1 MLSTFLGDM
10 RLGIRHLR
18 RAPAFALTAITTLAV
33 AIGATAAILSVIEPV
48 LLRSLPYPSPG
59 KLVFVWERD
68 RDGSR
73 DNVGFQTIRDI
84 GAEARTIERWAAV
97 GSWEPTL
104 GDDRPERVTGDRV
117 SWSYFRLLGVQPML
131 GRDFLPEEDQPDRNG
146 VVILS
151 HGLWQRRYAGDSSI
165 VGRQITIG
173 SSKMLV
179 AGVMPASFE
188 NVASPTAEI
197 WRVLGYAPTQ
207 SFACRTC
214 HHLRMVARIKPT
226 VSFDAAASEL
236 DGILARL
243 IKTYPIEYASVG
255 ATVVQMQTEVTRT
268 YRASLLALA
277 GAVLLVLLIAIA
289 NVVGL
294 QVARAVR
301 RDSEFAIRAALGAA
315 RGRLARQLL
324 AEGFVLAIAGGV
336 AGVVIA
342 ALALP
347 TLIAQL
353 PPQLPR
359 LTSIHLDV
367 GVLCGIG
374 GVVLLLAT
382 VMAVV
387 PSRRGDGRLF
397 DALRSG
403 RRIATGAQHATRASL
418 VVAEVALAAMLLGG
432 AALVIAR
439 SVIRLLAVNPGF
451 DTTHLLSLQVDAVGP
466 RYSGDASVY
475 AFHDR
480 VRAAVS
486 AVPGVASVAITS
498 QLPLAGNFDRN
509 GIVDADNPPANPEL
523 SPSGDRYVVTPDYL
537 ATMRIPVVAGRWF
550 SSAEFAD
557 TNSHV
562 ALVSKA
568 LADRLWPGQNAIGH
582 HIRMGEPTRPAK
594 TIIGVTGNV
603 KHTGLD
609 AVTTQ
614 QFYIPERQWF
624 YPDNSA
630 VIVVRTTVPPAAVA
644 AAVRRAVSSIDASL
658 PIVRVATMDQLIVQ
672 TTAQRRLA
680 LVLFGAFALAA
691 LVLAAAGIYGVLA
704 GSVAERTREIGLRV
718 ALGATPHEVLRLII
732 AQGARLGVVGL
743 IVGLSAGAA
752 LAKYLRTFLFEIDD
766 RAIPLR

>member
-1 MLSTFLGDM
+1 MLGELEQLVVLSVMHAGKDAYGVPVHDEIQRRAGRDLTLGTIYKTLTRLEDKGIVTSRIGEPTAERGGRRTRCYSVTPGRPTRAAGVDSRAPAHGLRTRRRTGANVRRLCFWVLEHTLPAEWSDHVIGDLIEQRQRSTLWLVRQTLFAIIHLRARERGGDAMLSTFLGDM

-347 TLIAQL
+347 ALIAQL

-367 GVLCGIG
+367 GVLCAIG

-432 AALVIAR
+432 AALVAR

-466 RYSGDASVY
+466 RYSDDASVY

-537 ATMRIPVVAGRWF
+537 ATMRIPMVAGRWF

-568 LADRLWPGQNAIGH
+568 LADR
-582 HIRMGEPTRPAK
+582 
-594 TIIGVTGNV
+594 
-603 KHTGLD
+603 
-609 AVTTQ
+609 
-614 QFYIPERQWF
+614 
-624 YPDNSA
+624 
-630 VIVVRTTVPPAAVA
+630 AVA
-644 AAVRRAVSSIDASL
+644 G
-658 PIVRVATMDQLIVQ
+658 T
-672 TTAQRRLA
+672 
-680 LVLFGAFALAA
+680 
-691 LVLAAAGIYGVLA
+691 
-704 GSVAERTREIGLRV
+704 ER
-718 ALGATPHEVLRLII
+718 
-732 AQGARLGVVGL
+732 
-743 IVGLSAGAA
+743 
-752 LAKYLRTFLFEIDD
+752 D
-766 RAIPLR
+766 RPPYPNG